1 MSHCTKRYRS
11 EEISP
16 LVALDRKLQ
25 LSIILSQHLNFSGKG
40 GGTIHRKVFFL
51 LPSSW
56 KHKTM
61 LQKHAKTTPRSIWS
75 DGWVRRKSARIYT
88 SADTKGGGREVFGL
102 LMKVSILWW
111 MAFAESAE
119 RSGRQQSQAT
129 GFQAKNRAPRLITK
143 YTKMNSMAAFSPF
156 IQHSLAGVGWTHWEY
171 NSTTFLSFGLMSLCP
186 LSLCLDRILL

>member
-111 MAFAESAE
+111 MAFAESAGH
-119 RSGRQQSQAT
+119 SGRQHSAT
-129 GFQAKNRAPRLITK
+129 GFQAKLARRSSGPLLLITK
-143 YTKMNSMAAFSPF
+143 YTTSGLIDPF
-156 IQHSLAGVGWTHWEY
+156 WD
-171 NSTTFLSFGLMSLCP
+171 TFRPPWNLQGP
-186 LSLCLDRILL
+186 W